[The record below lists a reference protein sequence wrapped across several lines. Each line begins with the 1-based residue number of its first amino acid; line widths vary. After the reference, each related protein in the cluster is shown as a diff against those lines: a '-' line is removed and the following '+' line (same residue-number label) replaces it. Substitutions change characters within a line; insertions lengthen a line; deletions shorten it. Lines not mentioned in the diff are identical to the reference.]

1 MRNFIGL
8 AEVAPI
14 LVLSSLA
21 LAMAAAL
28 LSVAAPLKERL
39 ATRTLRVVLTL
50 SLGSCYV
57 SGLTLSG
64 RQQEIWATT
73 ARLQRKS
80 MSLLLPFFG
89 LAKDRRSRSTLYGQE
104 DGDDNESRKLLIL
117 GLGRVGQEL
126 ADVVMKCDGLNDSFR
141 FSSVLGTTRQEIER
155 SNITI
160 LSCNW
165 DSLLPHVD
173 TVTHVLVTI
182 PPQDELTYLFNRLVE
197 QGRRIRWWGVLSTTG
212 VYGNHDN
219 AWVTEESECR
229 SENNDPACSAQQ
241 FLEYEAQWQQ
251 RIWSH
256 NQGLI
261 NARSKDSDHDKPLPV
276 SILRI
281 FRCAGI
287 YGPDQSALHTLYRR
301 LELPPAGKPSEQA
314 SPSSAVKAATAH
326 NEGQITNRIHQHDIA
341 RAIAS
346 CMARDDQLLPN
357 SLLPERSAG
366 SAQPPAPSC
375 NWLSI
380 YNLADD
386 CPESRDVVF
395 AFARGLFEAQSCMRL
410 GQPPEPAGP
419 RARIS
424 LERAKRRR
432 RDQKRVSNAKMKREL
447 ISELKY
453 PTFREGLASIFSNP
467 AALWWTRDQGGT

>member
-1 MRNFIGL
+1 MTT
-8 AEVAPI
+8 
-14 LVLSSLA
+14 VLF
-21 LAMAAAL
+21 
-28 LSVAAPLKERL
+28 SVAAASLEYL
-39 ATRTLRVVLTL
+39 ATRILRVVLTL
-50 SLGSCYV
+50 SLCSCYAW
-57 SGLTLSG
+57 GLTLSG
-64 RQQEIWATT
+64 RQQEIWPTT
-73 ARLQRKS
+73 TRLQRKNVS
-80 MSLLLPFFG
+80 PLFPLFG
-89 LAKDRRSRSTLYGQE
+89 LAKDRRSRTTLFGKQ
-104 DGDDNESRKLLIL
+104 DGDDDESRKLLIL

-126 ADVVMKCDGLNDSFR
+126 ADVVMKRCDGLTDSFR
-141 FSSVLGTTRQEIER
+141 FSSVLGTTRQAIKR

-160 LSCNW
+160 LSCDW
-165 DSLLPHVD
+165 DSLRLHVD

-182 PPQDELTYLFNRLVE
+182 PPTDGLNHVFNRLVE

-229 SENNDPACSAQQ
+229 SESNDPSSSAQR
-241 FLEYEAQWQQ
+241 FLEYEAQWQH
-251 RIWSH
+251 RISSH

-261 NARSKDSDHDKPLPV
+261 NASSKDSDHDKPLPV

-287 YGPDQSALHTLYRR
+287 YGPDQSALHTLYHQ
-301 LELPPAGKPSEQA
+301 LELPPAGKTSE
-314 SPSSAVKAATAH
+314 KAAH
-326 NEGQITNRIHQHDIA
+326 NGGRDAIPQITNRIHQHDIA

-357 SLLPERSAG
+357 SLLPERAAG
-366 SAQPPAPSC
+366 SAEPPAPSC

-386 CPESRDVVF
+386 CPESRNVVF
-395 AFARGLFEAQSCMRL
+395 AFARGLFESHEAQSCMRL
-410 GQPPEPAGP
+410 GQPPAPTGP
-419 RARIS
+419 RAGIS

-467 AALWWTRDQGGT
+467 AAPWWTRDQGET